1 MSAVLTDL
9 GWDAAWSET
18 LEALPGSAELAAAR
32 VTAVHRGRVH
42 VVGEDLDLQVPVA
55 GTLGLQPAVGDWG
68 AYDGQR
74 VAEILQRRTELARE
88 DAVLAANVDLGVIVA
103 SCHEE
108 VNLPRLERFLALV
121 TVGGIE
127 PLVVLTKGDLNDEH
141 EAEAERI
148 RERLGVETI
157 VVSVRGGWGVDE
169 IRERLRSRRTAV
181 LMGMSGVG
189 KSTLVNELLGEERQ
203 HTLPVR
209 ERDGTGRH
217 ATVHRELFSLPNGAL
232 LIDTPGMRRPPLAN
246 AEGVV
251 ETFGD
256 IKELARSCR
265 FSDCRHE
272 NEPGCAVRG
281 AISPARL
288 ESFRKLGREGV
299 GAATRKAA
307 KRDGPREERPAGR
320 WREPD

>member
-1 MSAVLTDL
+1 MSEVLTDL
-9 GWDAAWSET
+9 GWDTAWADT
-18 LEALPGSAELAAAR
+18 LAGLPGSAELVSAR

-42 VVGEDLDLQVPVA
+42 VIGEEIDLLVPVA

-74 VAEILQRRTELARE
+74 VAEILARRTELARE

-108 VNLPRLERFLALV
+108 VNLPRLERFLALI
-121 TVGGIE
+121 TAGIE
-127 PLVVLTKGDLNDEH
+127 PLVILTKGDLNDEH
-141 EAEAERI
+141 EVEAERV
-148 RERLGVETI
+148 RERLGLETI
-157 VVSVRGGWGVDE
+157 VVSVRAGWGVDE
-169 IRERLRSRRTAV
+169 VRERLRPRRTAV

-232 LIDTPGMRRPPLAN
+232 IIDTPGMRRPPLAN
-246 AEGVV
+246 AEGIA
-251 ETFGD
+251 ETFAD
-256 IKELARSCR
+256 IGELARSCR

-281 AISPARL
+281 VISAARL
-288 ESFRKLGREGV
+288 ESFRKLGREGT
-299 GAATRKAA
+299 GAATRRADR
-307 KRDGPREERPAGR
+307 RDGPREERPAGR
-320 WREPD
+320 WREPG